1 MLETLRTYGREQRA
15 GAGLVEAVEARFVGH
30 VAALIAGVVADGAR
44 GWAASALNDL
54 LALYDSTAA
63 ALRWCLAH
71 DEPDHAMLMGAALWG
86 VIHQAHTVEIGDLA
100 EQILLRW
107 PDTTNP
113 LLAEDRKS
121 TRLNSSH

>member
-1 MLETLRTYGREQRA
+1 MLETLRTYGGDQLA

-63 ALRWCLAH
+63 ALRWCLPH
-71 DEPDHAMLMGAALWG
+71 DEPAPAMLMGVALGG
-86 VIHQAHTVEIGDLA
+86 VITPAPQERLGVLPQPSHLP
-100 EQILLRW
+100 W
-107 PDTTNP
+107 PNNTTP
-113 LLAEDRKS
+113 P
-121 TRLNSSH
+121 

>member
-1 MLETLRTYGREQRA
+1 MLETLRTYGREQLA

-44 GWAASALNDL
+44 GWAASALHDL

-71 DEPDHAMLMGAALWG
+71 DEPDHAMPMGGALWG
-86 VIHQAHTVEIGDLA
+86 VIPQAHTDDTGELA
-100 EQILLRW
+100 AQHLPRW
-107 PDTTNP
+107 PATTNP
-113 LLAEDRKS
+113 PPPAPA
-121 TRLNSSH
+121 